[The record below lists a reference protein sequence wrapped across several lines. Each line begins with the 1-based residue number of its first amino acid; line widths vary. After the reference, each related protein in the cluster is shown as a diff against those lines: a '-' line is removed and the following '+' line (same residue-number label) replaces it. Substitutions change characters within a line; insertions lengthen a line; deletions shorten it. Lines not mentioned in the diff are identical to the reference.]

1 MRKLLNDPF
10 SAIDEMVEGI
20 LITYGEV
27 IEATPSRRGLVFT
40 KPAASRCTR
49 IVTGGGSGHEPAFF
63 GYLGQGLADGV
74 AVGNVFASPSA
85 EPVIE
90 LAERLAPES
99 GVLFVYGNYDGDI
112 MNFGMAADLLA
123 DRGILS
129 ETVLVTDDVT
139 SAPRDQIGERRGV
152 AGDVV
157 VLKAAGA
164 SADAGAGLAEVAAAA
179 RHANTRTR
187 TVGVGL
193 GPCIVP
199 TAGVATFELPDGEM
213 DIGMGVHGESGIRRE
228 PLASADDV
236 ADQLLDLALADG
248 AGAAGEP
255 VLVLVNTLGATP
267 LLEAFIVLRRVAQRL
282 AFLGLELRQALVG
295 EYVTSLEMAGVSLTV
310 TDLDPEL
317 ADLLA
322 VPARPVC
329 APPLGHLAW

>member
-1 MRKLLNDPF
+1 ML
-10 SAIDEMVEGI
+10 
-20 LITYGEV
+20 
-27 IEATPSRRGLVFT
+27 
-40 KPAASRCTR
+40 
-49 IVTGGGSGHEPAFF
+49 
-63 GYLGQGLADGV
+63 
-74 AVGNVFASPSA
+74 
-85 EPVIE
+85 E
-90 LAERLAPES
+90 LAERLAPAD

-123 DRGILS
+123 DRGIAS
-129 ETVLVTDDVT
+129 ETVLVTDDVA
-139 SAPRDQIGERRGV
+139 SAPREEIGERRGV

-164 SADAGAGLAEVAAAA
+164 RADEGAGLAAVADAA
-179 RHANTRTR
+179 RHANARTR

-199 TAGVATFELPDGEM
+199 TAGVATFDLPEGEM

-228 PLASADDV
+228 PLAAADDV

-267 LLEAFIVLRRVAQRL
+267 LLEAFIVLRRVAERL
-282 AFLGLELRQALVG
+282 DALGLELRQALVG
-295 EYVTSLEMAGVSLTV
+295 EYVTSLEMAGLSLTV

-317 ADLLA
+317 AALLA

-329 APPLGHLAW
+329 APPLGRLPW